1 MLSSAELVWLLAGV
15 AKGDLAAFERLY
27 TATKG
32 RLYAVVLGI
41 VRRPAVAGAVLQ
53 EAYLRIFAEAARFDP
68 AWATPMT
75 FLVAIARHAAIVA
88 ARRDGAILIDDA
100 DTEDADA
107 PDEVGQ
113 EEAGQDESGSED
125 GDAAAAPAAPPSETL
140 KQLLGAIGR
149 LEPDRRRMILLAYFN
164 GIDRAGL
171 AREFDRPVDTIKT
184 QLRRALADLREFLG
198 ND

>member
-53 EAYLRIFAEAARFDP
+53 ETYLRIFAEAARFDP
-68 AWATPMT
+68 ARATPMT

-100 DTEDADA
+100 DTENADA

-113 EEAGQDESGSED
+113 EETGQDESGSED

>member
-15 AKGDLAAFERLY
+15 AKGDLDAFERLY
-27 TATKG
+27 MATKG

-41 VRRPAVAGAVLQ
+41 VRRPAVAGPVLQ
-53 EAYLRIFAEAARFDP
+53 EAYLRIFADAARFDP
-68 AWATPMT
+68 ARATPMT
-75 FLVAIARHAAIVA
+75 FLVAIARHAAITA
-88 ARRDGAILIDDA
+88 ARRDGAILIDDTEA
-100 DTEDADA
+100 EDADSR
-107 PDEVGQ
+107 D
-113 EEAGQDESGSED
+113 EAGQNESGPED